1 MIIAR
6 QIIIFNVKTPS
17 FASLH
22 IYTYIYIY
30 IYIYTR
36 TRRAHA
42 SRARVARTRRAHAS
56 RARVNAR
63 PPEVIYI
70 CK

>member
-30 IYIYTR
+30 I
-36 TRRAHA
+36 
-42 SRARVARTRRAHAS
+42 RARVARTRRAHAS

>member
-22 IYTYIYIY
+22 IYTY

>member
-30 IYIYTR
+30 IYIRARVAR

-42 SRARVARTRRAHAS
+42 SRARVARTRRARALT
-56 RARVNAR
+56 RARPR
-63 PPEVIYI
+63 
-70 CK
+70 

>member
-30 IYIYTR
+30 IRARVAR

-42 SRARVARTRRAHAS
+42 SRARVARTRRARALT
-56 RARVNAR
+56 RARPR
-63 PPEVIYI
+63 
-70 CK
+70 